1 MKSLKSVVLSVLI
14 AFSLVSFSSI
24 ALADNNQV
32 VANITAHTDEAIQ
45 SINANDNDAALAH
58 IKEAKR
64 ARKELNSEK
73 NAAKIG
79 RLTAHFNKAKQLLK
93 KSDTA
98 GSIAEL
104 EKAKNGYNSIKF

>member
-24 ALADNNQV
+24 VL
-32 VANITAHTDEAIQ
+32 ANITAHTDEAIQ
-45 SINANDNDAALAH
+45 SINANDVDAALAH
-58 IKEAKR
+58 IKDAKR
-64 ARKELNSEK
+64 ARGELNSEG

-79 RLTAHFNKAKQLLK
+79 RLTAHFNKAKKLLK

-98 GSIAEL
+98 GAIAEL
-104 EKAKNGYNSIKF
+104 EKAKNGCNSIKF